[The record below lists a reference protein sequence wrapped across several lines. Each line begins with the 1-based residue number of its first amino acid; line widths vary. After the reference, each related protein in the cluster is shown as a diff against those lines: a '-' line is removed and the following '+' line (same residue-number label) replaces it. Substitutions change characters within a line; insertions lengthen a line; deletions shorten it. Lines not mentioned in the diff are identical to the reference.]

1 MASVVRR
8 SRLPTRVASRE
19 DQSSPHENPEPRFG
33 EYLVARGELDR
44 EQLLRALQF
53 QDRVRRIRV
62 GESAAMLGYIH
73 FLMVEILYEQFVRS
87 HGFDRP
93 RRAARV

>member
-1 MASVVRR
+1 V
-8 SRLPTRVASRE
+8 
-19 DQSSPHENPEPRFG
+19 
-33 EYLVARGELDR
+33 LDR
-44 EQLLRALQF
+44 EQLLRALQL

-62 GESAAMLGYIH
+62 GESAAMLGYIE

-93 RRAARV
+93 PRKDTRAHRARGWRLAYAPPECATRGRADRAHTSYAELQLGLL